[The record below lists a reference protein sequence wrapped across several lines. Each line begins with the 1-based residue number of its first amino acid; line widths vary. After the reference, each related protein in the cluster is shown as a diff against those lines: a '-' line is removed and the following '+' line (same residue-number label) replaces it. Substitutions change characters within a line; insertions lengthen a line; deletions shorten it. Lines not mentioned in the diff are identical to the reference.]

1 MRKIQLTMVL
11 CTVFFSAGILLAQ
24 EEKKFPANVAKPQA
38 EQAEQAKK
46 AEPQEKEAK
55 PRPEADTTV
64 LDTQQWKE
72 VDESVEKAL
81 KWLISQQQADG
92 SFPSKKTGQ
101 PGVTGLCMLAFMS
114 QGHLPD
120 EGEYGDQLQRALD
133 FIVSCQKR
141 SGLIALE
148 APDVDKLSRRVAHD
162 VGYTCV
168 YNHAIAALV
177 LTESYAMTGSDQTKP
192 IKPIIEKA
200 LMATY
205 QMQDFRRARKDDE
218 GGWRYLDI
226 AEFVDADLSVT
237 AWQLMFMRSAKNA
250 GFDIEEERITRAIK
264 FVHRCFQ
271 EDRGTFSYKVGF
283 PDRPSRGMAGAGILA
298 LAHSGLHDS
307 PEAQR
312 AGDWILKSGFH
323 EYNEMGRVKDIVS
336 SGDRYHYGL
345 LTSSQAMYQL
355 GGRHWRD
362 FFPPTVR
369 VLMDNQS
376 KDGSWKTEKM
386 HNDRQYGNA
395 YTTAIGVLTLSTPND
410 LLPIFQR

>member
-24 EEKKFPANVAKPQA
+24 EEKKSPANVAKPQA

-114 QGHLPD
+114 QGHLPG

-376 KDGSWKTEKM
+376 KDGSWKTERCITI
-386 HNDRQYGNA
+386 DS
-395 YTTAIGVLTLSTPND
+395 TATLTPRRSAC
-410 LLPIFQR
+410 